1 MKPDANSQTCD
12 WVNQKKEVMHPMQVT
27 PIHPWNVSPRE
38 AIRIQKDLANR
49 VIPTCGFSSIHT
61 IAGADVGI
69 KGGQAKAAVVV
80 LSYPDLRL
88 LDQSIFAQPVS
99 LPYIPGLLS
108 FRECPPLLAAFE
120 RLSLEPD
127 LILVDGQGIA
137 HPRRLGLASHLGLF
151 LEKPTIGCAK
161 SRLCG
166 TCEEPGE
173 TAGSHTCLYDG
184 EELIGAA
191 LRTKNRTRVLY
202 VSIGHKVD
210 LNAAIHYVLTCCRG
224 YRLPETT
231 RWAHRIAGS

>member
-1 MKPDANSQTCD
+1 
-12 WVNQKKEVMHPMQVT
+12 MQVNH
-27 PIHPWNVSPRE
+27 IHPWNVSPRE
-38 AIRIQKDLANR
+38 AIRIQKDLAKR
-49 VIPTCGFSSIHT
+49 VIPTCGFGPIHT
-61 IAGADVGI
+61 VAGADVGI
-69 KGGQAKAAVVV
+69 KGGVAKAAVVV

-88 LDQSIFAQPVS
+88 LDQSTVAQPVS

-108 FRECPPLLAAFE
+108 FRECPSLLAAFE

-166 TCEEPGE
+166 TCEEPEE
-173 TAGSHTCLYDG
+173 TAGSYTCLYDG
-184 EELIGAA
+184 EELLGAA
-191 LRTKNRTRVLY
+191 LRTRNKTRVLY

-210 LNAAIHYVLTCCRG
+210 LNVSIHYVLKCCRG